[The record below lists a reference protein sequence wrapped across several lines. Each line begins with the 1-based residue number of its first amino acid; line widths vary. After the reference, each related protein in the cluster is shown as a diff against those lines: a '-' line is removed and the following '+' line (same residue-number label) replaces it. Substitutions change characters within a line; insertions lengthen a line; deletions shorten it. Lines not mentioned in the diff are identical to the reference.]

1 MCRKTDDPAE
11 TVSIA
16 CMSLS
21 NEYLLSIYYVLGLG
35 VGLGCWGFCVVQDQ
49 PGLCFLR
56 AYGKDH
62 ISVPQ
67 FPQSTRGLK

>member
-35 VGLGCWGFCVVQDQ
+35 VGLGCWGFSVVQDQ
-49 PGLCFLR
+49 PVSAFLELMVRTTSLCL
-56 AYGKDH
+56 
-62 ISVPQ
+62 S
-67 FPQSTRGLK
+67 FPRVQGD